1 MEMEIESK
9 LFTSKTFFLL
19 VFSLFLI
26 IFFNSKAYASEESGS
41 EKVKLGSDFTE
52 SSIISQK
59 DNAQSILSEV
69 DLPIDPPER
78 GPGEWDAISSKQKLT
93 IKPNYAASTVYV
105 TSYGGNV
112 MLRISEAKVNFF
124 AVYLYG
130 YDPAK
135 KLYEKIGSKYG
146 YGIEDLKWSIPDS
159 FLLNG
164 SVSLYAQ
171 VVYPD
176 YQDTITYQFFD

>member
-1 MEMEIESK
+1 MEIESK
-9 LFTSKTFFLL
+9 LFTSKMFFLL

-26 IFFNSKAYASEESGS
+26 IFFNSKAYASEESRS
-41 EKVKLGSDFTE
+41 EEEKLGSDLTE
-52 SSIISQK
+52 SSFITLE
-59 DNAQSILSEV
+59 DNAQRILDEV
-69 DLPIDPPER
+69 DLPIDPIER

-93 IKPNYAASTVYV
+93 IIPDNAASTIKV

-130 YDPAK
+130 YHPVEK
-135 KLYEKIGSKYG
+135 RYEKIGSKYG

-159 FLLNG
+159 FLSNG